1 MILLLLLL
9 FCILYTIKNVN
20 QSSLY
25 IFFKKLIV
33 VAVVGV
39 RRQTKKKEK
48 LSEIKYELVVLGF
61 FFCEKVFVAAFIVVF
76 VVGLS

>member
-1 MILLLLLL
+1 MLLLLL

-61 FFCEKVFVAAFIVVF
+61 FCEKVFVAAFIVVF